1 MNQPPPQY
9 PPGPGQPYPV
19 YPPRPPK
26 KSNTGTWILLILLG
40 LVLLLCGSCAVTML
54 GAYDDR
60 DSTSRTT
67 AAAAPPPAT
76 VRATTARPTTT
87 RSGFTDDEINA
98 LAFTA
103 ALDSKGIRY
112 SSRDNAVGLAHS
124 ICDGKEAGLGTAAIA
139 VTIADKGGYSLTDA
153 GYIVGAAHAT
163 YCP

>member
-54 GAYDDR
+54 GASDDR

-67 AAAAPPPAT
+67 AAAPPPAT

-124 ICDGKEAGLGTAAIA
+124 ICDGKEAGVGTAAIA